1 MSFSPLFEPFQLA
14 SMTLK
19 NRTLVAPM
27 TRVSATQDG
36 SVSDLM
42 FPYYRAFAEGGFG
55 AVITEGVY
63 TDKAF
68 SQGYQYQPG
77 ITDPEQAAGWAR
89 LIRDIQTAGAKVILQ
104 LMHAGALSQ
113 YNRFAGDTRAPS
125 PVPPKGTQMAF
136 YRGEGPYPTPLELTP
151 SEIDNAVK
159 GFADAARRAQDAG
172 ADGVEIHGA
181 NGYLLDQ
188 FLTDYT
194 NRRTDG
200 FGGNT
205 LGRVRMTCD
214 VIRSVRDAT
223 GPGFTV
229 GVRISQAKVNDFEH
243 KWAGGEDDARVI
255 FPQLAKAGAS
265 YIHTTEFNAD
275 QPAFQTGP
283 SLARLA
289 RLLSG
294 LPVIANGG
302 LGDPERAARVL
313 AQDDADLIAVGKP
326 ALAAPDWP
334 NKVRNRQRP
343 DTFSFDMFSPLADL
357 PSANAYFAGQSHT

>member
-1 MSFSPLFEPFQLA
+1 
-14 SMTLK
+14 
-19 NRTLVAPM
+19 M

-36 SVSDLM
+36 CVSDLM
-42 FPYYRAFAEGGFG
+42 FPYYRAFAEGGFA

-63 TDKAF
+63 TDKAY

-77 ITDPEQAAGWAR
+77 ITDPEQAAGWAK
-89 LIRDIQTAGAKVILQ
+89 LTRDIQSAGAKVILQ

-113 YNRFAGDTRAPS
+113 HNRYTTETRAPS
-125 PVPPKGTQMAF
+125 SVTPKGTQMEV
-136 YRGEGPYPTPLELTP
+136 YRGEGPYPTPQELSP
-151 SEIDNAVK
+151 AEIDKAMK

-194 NRRTDG
+194 NRRDDD

-205 LGRVRMTCD
+205 LNRVRMTCE
-214 VIRSVRDAT
+214 VISRVRDAT
-223 GPGFTV
+223 GPDFTV
-229 GVRISQAKVNDFEH
+229 GVRISQSKVNDFDH
-243 KWAGGEDDARVI
+243 KWAGAEEDARVI
-255 FPQLAKAGAS
+255 FTQLAKAGAS

-275 QPAFQTGP
+275 RPAFSSGP
-283 SLARLA
+283 TLARLA

-302 LGDPERAARVL
+302 LGEPDRAARML
-313 AQDDADLIAVGKP
+313 ADDSADLIAIGKP
-326 ALAAPDWP
+326 ALASPDWP
-334 NKVRNRQRP
+334 RKVQDQEVP
-343 DTFSFDMFSPLADL
+343 DPFSFDMFSPLADL
-357 PSANAYFAGQSHT
+357 KSANAYFAGTSAG

>member
-14 SMTLK
+14 SMKLK

-27 TRVSATQDG
+27 TRVSATRDG
-36 SVSDLM
+36 CVGDLM
-42 FPYYRAFAEGGFG
+42 FPYYRAFADGGFG

-63 TDKAF
+63 TDKAY

-77 ITDPEQAAGWAR
+77 ITDPEQAAGWVR
-89 LIRDIQTAGAKVILQ
+89 LIRDIQAAGSKVILQ

-113 YNRFAGDTRAPS
+113 YNRFKSETRAPS
-125 PVPPKGTQMAF
+125 SVPPRGTQMGF
-136 YRGEGPYPTPLELTP
+136 YRGEGPYPTPRELSP
-151 SEIDNAVK
+151 AEIDTAVK

-194 NRRTDG
+194 NRRTDD

-205 LGRVRMTCD
+205 LSRVRMTCD
-214 VIRSVRDAT
+214 VIRRVRDAT
-223 GPGFTV
+223 GPDFTV

-243 KWAGGEDDARVI
+243 KWAGAEDDARVI

-275 QPAFQTGP
+275 QPAFETGP

-302 LGDPERAARVL
+302 LGDPERAAKML
-313 AQDDADLIAVGKP
+313 TDDSADLIAIGKP

-334 NKVRNRQRP
+334 RKVQEQHVP
-343 DTFSFDMFSPLADL
+343 EAFSFDMFSPLADL
-357 PSANAYFAGQSHT
+357 KSANDYFARVPAE